1 MEPVTGPLDL
11 SRLESAVARLRDS
24 TRSRSLRRVGLTFAV
39 IVFCIGTVF
48 AMQQVDL
55 PAGGL
60 EIRPLLLLVLAG
72 IPATILLN
80 TLEMELSAKLLGR
93 RFGFLQALA
102 TTIMASAANMLP
114 LPGAAMVRVA
124 GLSGLGASVRE
135 GGSVTVALALLW
147 VGVATAMTGAFLVA
161 VGPAVAAIVIA
172 GGLTATFVSMR
183 MLVRTSGEVR
193 LALAALVIRCA
204 MVLVA
209 VLRLLLCFQMLGL
222 EASLGQIMVFA
233 VSGVAGSAVS
243 IVPAGLGVRELVS
256 SAMAPLAGI
265 APAAAF
271 LATALDRLVELFV
284 LLALA
289 VPLALLGRN
298 GPPRSQEP

>member
-1 MEPVTGPLDL
+1 MDPVTGPLDL
-11 SRLESAVARLRDS
+11 SGLDHAFERLRES
-24 TRSRSLRRVGLTFAV
+24 TRSRSLRRTGLILAV
-39 IVFCIGTVF
+39 VVFCIGTVY
-48 AMQQVDL
+48 AMQQVTL

-80 TLEMELSAKLLGR
+80 TLEMELSAKMLGR
-93 RFGFLQALA
+93 RFGFQQALG

-114 LPGAAMVRVA
+114 LPGAAMMRVA
-124 GLSGLGASVRE
+124 GLSGLGATVRE
-135 GGSVTVALALLW
+135 GGSVTIALAVLW
-147 VGVATAMTGAFLVA
+147 VGVATTMTGAFLFA
-161 VGPAVAAIVIA
+161 VGPSLAAMVVA
-172 GGLTATFVSMR
+172 GGLAATFVSMR
-183 MLVRTSGEVR
+183 LLVRTSGEVR
-193 LALAALVIRCA
+193 LAFSALLIRCA
-204 MVLVA
+204 MVFVA
-209 VLRLLLCFQMLGL
+209 VLRLMMCFEMLGL

-233 VSGVAGSAVS
+233 VSGVVGSAVS

-271 LATALDRLVELFV
+271 LATALDRLVELFA

-289 VPLALLGRN
+289 VPLALLSRN
-298 GPPRSQEP
+298 GSARSHEH